1 MSEAM
6 AKRVEEVVIDR
17 WFRNPPEIIAAMGSE
32 PTMGVTRAF
41 VLQWTKFSR
50 LFPRWVGAVMS
61 NCPEFAILAYEVE
74 NLMSEVVRD
83 PAGDGSHYELLVR
96 LGRGVGLSAAEIE
109 GYPVLPEASEL
120 FEWLWE
126 MARNPDW
133 LMGFTAVNGLEILGD
148 RNLPLRYGVRSGT
161 GLAPEPYAR
170 TLGLSEASLEF
181 FEVSEQADEG
191 HGRETVE
198 IIAEHTPAGREEAVL
213 GVLEESMSRLRKMM
227 GAAWKLACEIDA
239 ELKTGDRTDGQG

>member
-83 PAGDGSHYELLVR
+83 PAGDGSHYELL
-96 LGRGVGLSAAEIE
+96 
-109 GYPVLPEASEL
+109 
-120 FEWLWE
+120 
-126 MARNPDW
+126 
-133 LMGFTAVNGLEILGD
+133 
-148 RNLPLRYGVRSGT
+148 
-161 GLAPEPYAR
+161 
-170 TLGLSEASLEF
+170 
-181 FEVSEQADEG
+181 
-191 HGRETVE
+191 
-198 IIAEHTPAGREEAVL
+198 
-213 GVLEESMSRLRKMM
+213 
-227 GAAWKLACEIDA
+227 
-239 ELKTGDRTDGQG
+239 